1 LLPQNVAPLVGDEAL
16 QLTSTSVYA
25 GEVMSAAAPL
35 FDRGPSLFAG
45 RGFGLIE
52 LLVTIAILAI
62 LTALA
67 LPSYRTT
74 LQNNRGVTQAD
85 DLLNAINDARGE
97 AITRSRFV
105 SICAANTGGTACS
118 GDVNWAN
125 GWIVFED
132 DYVNTG
138 VVDGTDVILRAWP
151 AIDPQDSIT
160 TTATYIS
167 FDRYGKP
174 RTNGGGTTASFTLK
188 PLACT
193 AGANLQRVLSVAS
206 LGRASVVRGDCT

>member
-1 LLPQNVAPLVGDEAL
+1 
-16 QLTSTSVYA
+16 
-25 GEVMSAAAPL
+25 
-35 FDRGPSLFAG
+35 
-45 RGFGLIE
+45 LIE

-105 SICAANTGGTACS
+105 TVCAAVAGGTACS
-118 GDVNWAN
+118 GDANWAN

-132 DYVNTG
+132 DYTNTG
-138 VVDGTDVILRAWP
+138 EVDGTDVILRAWP
-151 AIDPQDSIT
+151 AIDTQDSIT
-160 TTATYIS
+160 TTAFYIS

-188 PLACT
+188 PQGCT
-193 AGANLQRVLSVAS
+193 AGANLQRVLSVAT
-206 LGRASVVRGDCT
+206 LGRASVVRENCT